1 MSCIDLSL
9 VIEEGMPVY
18 PGDVPTLVERLEEP
32 TILDAGWVAHS
43 IAMSLHAGTH
53 VESPAHS
60 ITGGKMLGAYPLETF
75 CGEVTTIR
83 WEEIGR
89 YQVNTRIL
97 LLYSGYDQWW
107 GDEKY
112 FSPPAL
118 TSEQAAWIAESG
130 VSILGNDT
138 ISVGDISIHR
148 TIQEQDILIIE
159 SMCNLKELLHK
170 QAKLYLFPLKIDK
183 EASPVRAV
191 AENFSNRDFFA
202 YALVPVV

>member
-1 MSCIDLSL
+1 MAFIDLSFT
-9 VIEEGMPVY
+9 IEENMPVY
-18 PGDVPTLVERLEEP
+18 PGDLHTAVKRLEEP
-32 TILDAGWVAHS
+32 TIRDAGWVAHG
-43 IAMSLHAGTH
+43 ITMSLHAGTH

-60 ITGGKMLGAYPLETF
+60 VPGGKMLGAYPLETF
-75 CGEVTTIR
+75 CGEAATIA
-83 WEEIGR
+83 WEEIG
-89 YQVNTRIL
+89 YHEVNTPIL

-118 TSEQAAWIAESG
+118 TAEQATWIRGSG
-130 VSILGNDT
+130 VKILGNDT

-148 TIQEQDILIIE
+148 TIQERDILIIE

-170 QAKLYLFPLKIDK
+170 QAMLYLFPLKIDK

-191 AENFSNRDFFA
+191 AE
-202 YALVPVV
+202 LL